1 MSAPVSAPPVVASG
15 ADVGRDPRTGAAH
28 PPVPHSAPDDVAYLV
43 AAAAASSSL
52 LASSPPAERARWL
65 QSIATALEEHT
76 DEVVA
81 LADGETALGDTRLRG
96 ELAKTAASLRFYGAV
111 ALDGSYLQAAI
122 DVTHTPAPLD
132 LRRMRL
138 PVGPVAVFGAGNFP
152 FAFGVLGH
160 DSASAIA
167 AGCPVVVKAHPAH
180 PRLSARLGEIAS
192 TALAGSG
199 APAGTFAV
207 VVGFESGLALADA
220 APIAAVAFTGS
231 QTGGMAL
238 VQRAARRPNPIPVFA
253 EMGTVNPVVVTP
265 AAAQTRISD
274 IARGFAESFTL
285 GAGQFCTKP
294 GLMLAPAGSSAA
306 HQVAVALRDL
316 SAGWLLTE
324 AIASAYRRGR
334 STLTA
339 AGAVVA
345 GEGTCPPDGFSAV
358 PTVFTAQAEDLIPGS
373 PLLEECFGPCA
384 VVVEYADLDQLRLVL
399 RQLQPALAAT
409 IASGGCDDADLPWLV
424 QLLAARAGRVVMDG
438 WPTGLANGWAQHHG
452 GPWPA
457 TSRPDATSVG
467 AAALDRFTRPVT
479 FQGVAD
485 RLLPEALQDDNP
497 WAVPR
502 RLNGL
507 TQTGLAQAGPAQGS
521 PARADQIPPDQ
532 NLNQRTSKGR
542 S

>member
-1 MSAPVSAPPVVASG
+1 MSAPVGSLPVSAPPAPSSAV
-15 ADVGRDPRTGAAH
+15 DIGRDPRTGGAH
-28 PPVPHSAPDDVAYLV
+28 PGVPHTSPGEVTRLV
-43 AAAAASSSL
+43 AAAAAAAPVVGSTPPAVRERWLRL
-52 LASSPPAERARWL
+52 LAAS
-65 QSIATALEEHT
+65 LEVHT
-76 DEVVA
+76 DELVA
-81 LADGETALGDTRLRG
+81 LADAETALGEGRLRG

-253 EMGTVNPVVVTP
+253 EMGTVNPVVVTL
-265 AAAQTRISD
+265 AAAQTRLEEV
-274 IARGFAESFTL
+274 ARGFAQSFTL
-285 GAGQFCTKP
+285 GTGQFCTKP
-294 GLMLAPAGSSAA
+294 GLLITPAGSGAA
-306 HQVAVALRDL
+306 HRVAAAVRELP
-316 SAGWLLTE
+316 SGWVLTE
-324 AIASAYRRGR
+324 SIASAYRRGR
-334 STLTA
+334 AALTA
-339 AGAVVA
+339 AGATVF
-345 GEGTCPPDGFSAV
+345 GEGNSPAAGFAAV
-358 PTVFTAQAEDLIPGS
+358 PTVFTARAADLTTGS
-373 PLLEECFGPCA
+373 ALLEECFGPAA
-384 VVVEYADLDQLRLVL
+384 VVVEYSGHQGLRELL
-399 RQLQPALAAT
+399 GRLQPCLAAT
-409 IASGGCDDADLPWLV
+409 IASGGSDDADLVWLV
-424 QLLAARAGRVVMDG
+424 PLLAARAGRVVVDG
-438 WPTGLANGWAQHHG
+438 WPTGVATSWAQQHG

-457 TSRPDATSVG
+457 TST
-467 AAALDRFTRPVT
+467 
-479 FQGVAD
+479 
-485 RLLPEALQDDNP
+485 
-497 WAVPR
+497 
-502 RLNGL
+502 
-507 TQTGLAQAGPAQGS
+507 AGIS
-521 PARADQIPPDQ
+521 ME
-532 NLNQRTSKGR
+532 
-542 S
+542 